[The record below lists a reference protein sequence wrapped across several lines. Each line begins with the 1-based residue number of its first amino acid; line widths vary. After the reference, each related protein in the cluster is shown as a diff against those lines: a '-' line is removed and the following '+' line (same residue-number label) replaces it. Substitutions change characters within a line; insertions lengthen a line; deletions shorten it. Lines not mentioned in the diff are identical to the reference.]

1 MCQAQRFERLAH
13 GHRARVRQTQ
23 NSDPDLPCSCSR
35 SLLAVLIPGK
45 WKLKLRSDYT
55 LWLLEWGDWL
65 WALGDLFPLL
75 SPFHHL
81 QSTRQLVSFF
91 WNTFHPVS
99 PCSRWIGAWQV
110 TGSAA
115 ITSPREAAGLL
126 MSPLECPWASPRAPS
141 WVRCHCRGL
150 LAPVQ
155 LSLSP
160 SPPPCPGHEHWF
172 WEGYHFRA
180 SRSCHLCVLA

>member
-1 MCQAQRFERLAH
+1 MFSFAHIGWELAMCQAQRFERLAH

-23 NSDPDLPCSCSR
+23 NSDPDLPCSCFR
-35 SLLAVLIPGK
+35 SLLAVLNSGK

-126 MSPLECPWASPRAPS
+126 MSPLECPWASPRAPLQRPPGSRAAQPFPLSSPLPRS
-141 WVRCHCRGL
+141 WALILGGL
-150 LAPVQ
+150 PF
-155 LSLSP
+155 
-160 SPPPCPGHEHWF
+160 PCF
-172 WEGYHFRA
+172 
-180 SRSCHLCVLA
+180 